1 MKCPFCGHI
10 DTKVI
15 DSRAMDENTVI
26 RRRRF
31 CDDCGERFTTYE
43 RLDIVPLTVI
53 KRNGE
58 REAFNSEKI
67 LNSILRSCDK
77 RKVTVDEMQKMV
89 REIEVA
95 AMNTMRREIET
106 QEIGEMVMD
115 KLKNVDEVAYIRFA
129 SVYRQFKDID
139 TFMIELSKM
148 LNEKQ
153 QD

>member
-1 MKCPFCGHI
+1 MKCPFCGNA

-15 DSRAMDENTVI
+15 DSRAMEENTVI

-67 LNSILRSCDK
+67 LNSILHSCDK
-77 RKVTVDEMQKMV
+77 RKVTLEQMEKMV
-89 REIEVA
+89 KEIEVA

-106 QEIGEMVMD
+106 LEIGEMVMER
-115 KLKNVDEVAYIRFA
+115 LKNVDEVAYIRFA

-139 TFMIELSKM
+139 TFMQELAKM
-148 LNEKQ
+148 LKEKR
-153 QD
+153 D

>member
-1 MKCPFCGHI
+1 MKCPFCGNA

-15 DSRAMDENTVI
+15 DSRAMEENTVI

-53 KRNGE
+53 KRNGA

-77 RKVTVDEMQKMV
+77 RKVTVEQMEKMV
-89 REIEVA
+89 KDIEVA

-106 QEIGEMVMD
+106 QEIGEMVMER
-115 KLKNVDEVAYIRFA
+115 LKNLDEVAYIRFA

-139 TFMIELSKM
+139 TFMQELAKM
-148 LNEKQ
+148 LKEKQ
-153 QD
+153 G